1 MLQFNSIFGN
11 ENEAYSHQE
20 QMDVVKE
27 KLEVVEWKVE
37 EGLFP
42 IIYSSLSLRGVK
54 CSDHFCCL
62 FVVRWMA

>member
-1 MLQFNSIFGN
+1 MG
-11 ENEAYSHQE
+11 
-20 QMDVVKE
+20 VVKD

-37 EGLFP
+37 ECIFP